1 VSSNVVKDHRHRVSL
16 AMVAPANKL
25 PKLLSLANPIKIQE
39 VEVHLSQNNKL
50 NKLKV
55 RSTIPHQKL

>member
-1 VSSNVVKDHRHRVSL
+1 
-16 AMVAPANKL
+16 MVAPANKL